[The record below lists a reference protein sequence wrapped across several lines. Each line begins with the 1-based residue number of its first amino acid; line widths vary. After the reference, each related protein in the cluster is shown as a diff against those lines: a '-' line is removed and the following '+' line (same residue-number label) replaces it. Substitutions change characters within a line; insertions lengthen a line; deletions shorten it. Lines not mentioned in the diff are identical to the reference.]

1 MSRVVGSGLREAS
14 LVIRAH
20 TSLESTGPGASC
32 AWSVRA
38 CVLESVLE
46 SSSCKRVP
54 VALLDLNILS
64 SMKTFY
70 PLYRPDAGAGLQKVP
85 VVVCSPRT

>member
-1 MSRVVGSGLREAS
+1 MPRVVGSGLREAS

-20 TSLESTGPGASC
+20 TSPDSTGPGASC
-32 AWSVRA
+32 AWSVRE
-38 CVLESVLE
+38 CVLERVLE

-54 VALLDLNILS
+54 VTLLDLNVLS
-64 SMKTFY
+64 SMKTFH

-85 VVVCSPRT
+85 AVCSPRT